1 MALLTKVKQNT
12 AEKNKGNP
20 ESQQS
25 EFIKHLLSGKILSSG
40 NVPPVSTPVS
50 EPRRTLLPDPQIS
63 IKKEPMVAPKDPRL
77 KNRDPRTLTPSVNN
91 VIKLPKTL
99 EQTILQTN
107 TLISQEN
114 KISTFSSTVTTTV
127 ISDTVK
133 EDIPYK
139 LRGIYT
145 KPPNYTPYINASQ
158 SNPSLLK
165 DPRLRKHLNLNQ
177 NNENGIEVKKA
188 DVPPIPKLLLAKL
201 DKFEPINIFESTPA
215 SKPPPEE
222 NQDVKPLRSK
232 LIDPRMKR
240 RDSQNSSG
248 SNTPP
253 HLTAIDTVMSSFGK
267 TSSFENEI
275 KEEKKWSPP
284 ILEKA
289 WNAPVV
295 PPVIEH
301 TENIVIKQEIDS
313 DTDDPLRLEIDESP
327 PASSKDDDISSNI
340 VKKSTPIP
348 ASHLPR
354 AIADPRMARLHGPLD
369 SRRLRVGSFESNSKN
384 LELNKRN
391 SPPHENST
399 DASKP
404 SPPEDNTTTETD
416 VKIRRSIPKK
426 KTNKSDEKKKTV
438 HRNRRSSMDYASPL
452 NSCDDSNSSKSLNY
466 NSYNQR
472 PPRTTPS
479 YTVPETSNSNN
490 SVISESAP
498 DFLSDNSNIDCD
510 NSLDVNLKDK
520 FKTIDPTASPFC

>member
-1 MALLTKVKQNT
+1 MALLSKVKQNT
-12 AEKNKGNP
+12 AEKNKGTP

-25 EFIKHLLSGKILSSG
+25 EFIKNLLSGKILSSS
-40 NVPPVSTPVS
+40 NVQSVSTSIS
-50 EPRRTLLPDPQIS
+50 EPRRTLLPDPQVS
-63 IKKEPMVAPKDPRL
+63 IKKEPVVAPKDPRL
-77 KNRDPRTLTPSVNN
+77 KNRDPRTLTASVNN
-91 VIKLPKTL
+91 VINLPKTL
-99 EQTILQTN
+99 EQTILQTSS
-107 TLISQEN
+107 LISQEN
-114 KISTFSSTVTTTV
+114 KISTFSSTVTTV
-127 ISDTVK
+127 ITEPVK
-133 EDIPYK
+133 DIPYK

-145 KPPNYTPYINASQ
+145 KPPNYTPLALASQ

-165 DPRLRKHLNLNQ
+165 DPRLRKHLNINQ

-188 DVPPIPKLLLAKL
+188 DVPPIPKLLLAKF

-215 SKPPPEE
+215 SKPPAEE
-222 NQDVKPLRSK
+222 SQDVKPLRNK
-232 LIDPRMKR
+232 LVDPRMKR

-253 HLTAIDTVMSSFGK
+253 HLTAVDTVMSSFGK
-267 TSSFENEI
+267 TNNFENEV

-289 WNAPVV
+289 WNAP
-295 PPVIEH
+295 ILEH
-301 TENIVIKQEIDS
+301 TENIVVKQEVDS

-327 PASSKDDDISSNI
+327 PTSSKDEDISSNI
-340 VKKSTPIP
+340 VKKSTPTP

-384 LELNKRN
+384 LELKRN
-391 SPPHENST
+391 SPPNENST
-399 DASKP
+399 DASKT
-404 SPPEDNTTTETD
+404 SPPADVTTESD
-416 VKIRRSIPKK
+416 VKTRKSIPKK
-426 KTNKSDEKKKTV
+426 KTNKSEEKKKTV
-438 HRNRRSSMDYASPL
+438 HRNRKSSMDYASPL

-479 YTVPETSNSNN
+479 YTVPDSSNSNN
-490 SVISESAP
+490 SVVSESAP

-510 NSLDVNLKDK
+510 NSSDVNVKDK

>member
-12 AEKNKGNP
+12 AEKNKGTP

-25 EFIKHLLSGKILSSG
+25 EFIKHLLSGKILSSS
-40 NVPPVSTPVS
+40 NVQSVSKSVS
-50 EPRRTLLPDPQIS
+50 EPRRTLLPDPQVS

-77 KNRDPRTLTPSVNN
+77 KNRDPRTLTATVNN

-107 TLISQEN
+107 SLISQEN

-127 ISDTVK
+127 ITESVK

-158 SNPSLLK
+158 SNPNLLK

-188 DVPPIPKLLLAKL
+188 DVPPIPKLLLAKF

-215 SKPPPEE
+215 SKPPAEE
-222 NQDVKPLRSK
+222 NQDVKPLRNK

-253 HLTAIDTVMSSFGK
+253 HLTAVDTLLSSFGK
-267 TSSFENEI
+267 TNNFENEV

-289 WNAPVV
+289 WTAPIV
-295 PPVIEH
+295 EH
-301 TENIVIKQEIDS
+301 TENIVVKQEIDS

-327 PASSKDDDISSNI
+327 PISSKDDDISSNI
-340 VKKSTPIP
+340 VKKSTPTP

-369 SRRLRVGSFESNSKN
+369 SRRLRIGSFESNSKN
-384 LELNKRN
+384 LELKRN
-391 SPPHENST
+391 SPPNENAI
-399 DASKP
+399 DASKT
-404 SPPEDNTTTETD
+404 SPPPDNTTTESDLKTR
-416 VKIRRSIPKK
+416 KSIPKK

-479 YTVPETSNSNN
+479 YTVPDSSNSTN
-490 SVISESAP
+490 SAISESAP
-498 DFLSDNSNIDCD
+498 DFLSDNSNLDCD
-510 NSLDVNLKDK
+510 NSIDVNLKDK